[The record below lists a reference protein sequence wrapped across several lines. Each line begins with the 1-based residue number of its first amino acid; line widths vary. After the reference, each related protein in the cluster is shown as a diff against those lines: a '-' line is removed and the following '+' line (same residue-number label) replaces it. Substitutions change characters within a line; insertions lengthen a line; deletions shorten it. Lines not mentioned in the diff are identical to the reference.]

1 MLYAGTV
8 WIIISAIL
16 QCECRRGWIKVGKTS
31 EWQPNPV
38 NNSISNNTRSSTT
51 SSLFLL
57 YFPFSLARSVTMMSW
72 SIVFANQGKRV
83 KQTSKSLRQV
93 GALKNSKIFGW
104 PNYDD
109 QVFIR
114 FPYPISLCVR
124 NNINTDAIFIM
135 RTCFKNQDASEFWLI
150 QSEIQT
156 KLNTNCLLLTLERS
170 QRRIWLNPRT

>member
-1 MLYAGTV
+1 M
-8 WIIISAIL
+8 
-16 QCECRRGWIKVGKTS
+16 
-31 EWQPNPV
+31 
-38 NNSISNNTRSSTT
+38 
-51 SSLFLL
+51 
-57 YFPFSLARSVTMMSW
+57 
-72 SIVFANQGKRV
+72 FANQGKRV

-135 RTCFKNQDASEFWLI
+135 RNCFKNQDASEFWLI

-170 QRRIWLNPRT
+170 QRKNLIKPKDINVASSLFDSGRNSLSMGNQFIRWNVSTLSFLDISFTGK